1 MDYTDIV
8 SLYANTINETPYLL
22 SLLYDINLLPE
33 QVSSVQEAIYM
44 AAIVDAYK
52 EGLKEGLKREL

>member
-8 SLYANTINETPYLL
+8 SLYANMINETPYLL

-52 EGLKEGLKREL
+52 EGLKHEL

>member
-1 MDYTDIV
+1 MNYTDIV
-8 SLYANTINETPYLL
+8 SLYANMINETPYLL

-33 QVSSVQEAIYM
+33 QVSTKQEAIYM

-52 EGLKEGLKREL
+52 EGLKHEL

>member
-1 MDYTDIV
+1 MNYTDIV
-8 SLYANTINETPYLL
+8 SSYANMINKTPYLL

-33 QVSSVQEAIYM
+33 QVSSMQEAIYM

-52 EGLKEGLKREL
+52 EGLKHEL